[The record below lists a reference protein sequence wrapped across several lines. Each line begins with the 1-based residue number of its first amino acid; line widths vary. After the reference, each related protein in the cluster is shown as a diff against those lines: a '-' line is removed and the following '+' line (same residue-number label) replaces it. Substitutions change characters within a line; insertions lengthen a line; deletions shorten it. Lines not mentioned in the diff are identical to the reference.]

1 MAFYDNKI
9 VDLNQLIDETYNG
22 QGPTQFSFLGIMDKH
37 THDVHERHPNRV
49 DHVMVL
55 HDGSKER
62 LHVQYITGHDDEFK
76 YDQRVINDENDVF
89 HPKAS
94 LCFLPRLEI
103 TYVEDSNLYCT
114 FKGGDL
120 TIYPMIEPLTV
131 EQRSQL
137 MDIRKVEEET
147 GTKIVPKFKTERE
160 IHKIG
165 TNRVCFILDAQ
176 PSSINEFLTRN
187 EVKKAVKSSNLIRVF

>member
-1 MAFYDNKI
+1 MAFYDDKI
-9 VDLNQLIDETYNG
+9 VGLNQLIDETYNG

-37 THDVHERHPNRV
+37 THDVHESHPNRV

-62 LHVQYITGHDDEFK
+62 IHVQYITGHDDEYK
-76 YDQRVINDENDVF
+76 YDQRIINDENDVF

-103 TYVEDSNLYCT
+103 TYAEDSNLYCT

-120 TIYPMIEPLTV
+120 ANCPIIEPLTP
-131 EQRSQL
+131 EQRSQV
-137 MDIRKVEEET
+137 MKKRKLEEDSGE
-147 GTKIVPKFKTERE
+147 KIELIFDTTRGVQ
-160 IHKIG
+160 HSG
-165 TNRVCFILDAQ
+165 SNRVCFIIDAQ

-187 EVKKAVKSSNLIRVF
+187 EVKSSFQT